1 MFFIGLITSGND
13 MDVNLN
19 FNQLW
24 IFHTTAEEKSFT
36 RAAVRLH
43 LTQPGVSKHIK
54 GLEEYFGTP
63 LFDRIGRRPA
73 LTTSGEILYE
83 ATQRIFDILRDSR
96 ERMNDLESNNMGQLR
111 IGASITLGIYILL
124 PYVKQFKKQYPQID
138 LSMDISL
145 SREVEEN
152 VEVNRLD
159 LGFIGAPT
167 KNNQLIAGKLFKDE
181 LVLVLP
187 ADHPWKDRKTVRIS
201 DIGSELLLVS
211 KQGSGTRAILDERF
225 RELGISPHLVEL
237 GHTESIKR
245 AVETGLGI
253 SILSKAVVER
263 ELKMGW
269 LKTIRLTGVNL
280 KRQFYYVYR
289 KDKYLSKAVDAFLS
303 LIKKDLES
311 RQTEAMS
318 ARRR

>member
-1 MFFIGLITSGND
+1 
-13 MDVNLN
+13 MDANLN

-24 IFHTTAEEKSFT
+24 IFHIAADEKSFT
-36 RAAVRLH
+36 RAAAKLH

-63 LFDRIGRRPA
+63 LFDRIGRKPS
-73 LTTSGEILYE
+73 LTPSGEVLYA
-83 ATQRIFDILRDSR
+83 ATQRIFDILRDSK
-96 ERMNDLESNNMGQLR
+96 ERMDDLEANNMGRLR

-145 SREVEEN
+145 SKEVEKNIEAN
-152 VEVNRLD
+152 LLD
-159 LGFIGAPT
+159 LGFIGAST
-167 KNNQLIAGKLFKDE
+167 RNNQLIEKKLFKDE

-187 ADHPWKDRKTVRIS
+187 ADHRWNTQKTVSIKEIS
-201 DIGSELLLVS
+201 RESLLVS
-211 KQGSGTRAILDERF
+211 RLGSGTRAMLDARF
-225 RELGISPHLVEL
+225 KELGISPQLVEL

-245 AVETGLGI
+245 AVETGLGV

-280 KRQFYYVYR
+280 ERQFYYIYR
-289 KDKYLSKAVDAFLS
+289 KDKYLSKAIHAFLS
-303 LIKKDLES
+303 LILRD
-311 RQTEAMS
+311 TE
-318 ARRR
+318 